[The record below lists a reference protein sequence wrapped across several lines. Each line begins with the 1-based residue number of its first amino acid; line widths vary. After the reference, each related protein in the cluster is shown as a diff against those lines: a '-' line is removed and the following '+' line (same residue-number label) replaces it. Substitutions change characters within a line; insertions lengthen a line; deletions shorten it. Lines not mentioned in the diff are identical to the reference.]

1 MSEILLIASD
11 HAGYELKQSLINL
24 MGKNFFKDLGTN
36 SENNVDYPDY
46 SIKVVDEIL
55 NNPKKK
61 GILICGSGIGMS
73 ISANRYKGIR
83 ASLCHTPEM
92 TKLSREH
99 NDANILVLPGRFI
112 DVKVAKLCIDSF
124 LNTKFSGERHKR
136 HKRRIEKIDK

>member
-61 GILICGSGIGMS
+61 G
-73 ISANRYKGIR
+73 
-83 ASLCHTPEM
+83 
-92 TKLSREH
+92 
-99 NDANILVLPGRFI
+99 F
-112 DVKVAKLCIDSF
+112 
-124 LNTKFSGERHKR
+124 
-136 HKRRIEKIDK
+136 

>member
-99 NDANILVLPGRFI
+99 NDANIIALGSRI
-112 DVKVAKLCIDSF
+112 IGTSVAKDCLHIF
-124 LNTKFSGERHKR
+124 LSTPFENTERHLKR
-136 HKRRIEKIDK
+136 ITKLD